1 MKREPTYRQP
11 VQFSSDIECDQSC
24 GPRWSRHCGAL
35 GCARWTGDPS
45 IAVAPSMAPAMA
57 YVGGD
62 TDVTGGCL
70 RSAFLTPFRRR
81 VNACSKLSTR
91 VDFAVFNALICPP
104 GRKAADGKPATPHGE
119 RLSPRAGLRKGS
131 WHHADIEIS
140 NTIAESSL
148 SLIASR

>member
-11 VQFSSDIECDQSC
+11 VQFSFDIECDQSC

-62 TDVTGGCL
+62 TDVMGGCL

-91 VDFAVFNALICPP
+91 VDFAVFNALQV
-104 GRKAADGKPATPHGE
+104 GRLQMENQQLRMENDSLRAQACGRGAGITLTLRSVIQLQKAVCH
-119 RLSPRAGLRKGS
+119 
-131 WHHADIEIS
+131 
-140 NTIAESSL
+140 
-148 SLIASR
+148 